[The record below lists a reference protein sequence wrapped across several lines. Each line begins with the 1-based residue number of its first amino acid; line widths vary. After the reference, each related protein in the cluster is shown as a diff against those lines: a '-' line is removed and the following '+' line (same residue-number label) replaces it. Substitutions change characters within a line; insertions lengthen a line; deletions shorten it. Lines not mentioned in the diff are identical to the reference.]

1 MVTAPAPGKLQD
13 MPPLRMVI
21 VTPVYQDAE
30 NLAITA
36 MAMERQTHPPDL
48 WMIVDDG
55 SLDETPDVAEAICA
69 GLPFAR
75 LLRIDPQDKSDGLAT
90 ASEATAFNAGLRA
103 AGDGWDL
110 IGKFDSDLDF
120 PADYLARLVE
130 ALDAD
135 PALGLVGGHL
145 LERHEGELVDM
156 DKVPDDHVRGATKLY
171 RAACFADI
179 GGIEE
184 VLGWDTLDEMRAQMH
199 GWRTRSLHG
208 LGIVHLRPRASRGG
222 ALKGARRLGRCAH
235 AVGYD
240 PLFVLVRTGWIAGR
254 APKVLGAL
262 SYLAGW
268 LGATVRRDPRIVTP
282 QEQQWLRRAQR
293 RRLLRGGRQPAQI
306 TDPTPRPASPLTVS

>member
-1 MVTAPAPGKLQD
+1 
-13 MPPLRMVI
+13 
-21 VTPVYQDAE
+21 
-30 NLAITA
+30 
-36 MAMERQTHPPDL
+36 
-48 WMIVDDG
+48 
-55 SLDETPDVAEAICA
+55 
-69 GLPFAR
+69 
-75 LLRIDPQDKSDGLAT
+75 
-90 ASEATAFNAGLRA
+90 
-103 AGDGWDL
+103 
-110 IGKFDSDLDF
+110 
-120 PADYLARLVE
+120 
-130 ALDAD
+130 
-135 PALGLVGGHL
+135 
-145 LERHEGELVDM
+145 
-156 DKVPDDHVRGATKLY
+156 
-171 RAACFADI
+171 
-179 GGIEE
+179 
-184 VLGWDTLDEMRAQMH
+184 MH

-254 APKVLGAL
+254 TPKVLGAL